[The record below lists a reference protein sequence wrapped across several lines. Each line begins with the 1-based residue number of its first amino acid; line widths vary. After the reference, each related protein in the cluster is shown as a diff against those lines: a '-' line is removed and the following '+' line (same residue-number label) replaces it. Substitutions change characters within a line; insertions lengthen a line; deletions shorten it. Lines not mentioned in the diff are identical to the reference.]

1 MGYKLFE
8 TLYDCKY
15 IYSIIALDYSLAGYR
30 ILVRKLFSFRILKL
44 FSNFLLGF
52 TIIIE
57 KSETILIPDLLH
69 ALFFFF
75 FLEGCRGLNFFFFKV

>member
-30 ILVRKLFSFRILKL
+30 ILVRKSFSFRILKL
-44 FSNFLLGF
+44 FFQFSFRF
-52 TIIIE
+52 
-57 KSETILIPDLLH
+57 H
-69 ALFFFF
+69 YYY
-75 FLEGCRGLNFFFFKV
+75 

>member
-30 ILVRKLFSFRILKL
+30 ILVRKSFSFRIFKE
-44 FSNFLLGF
+44 LLPCLSASKF
-52 TIIIE
+52 E
-57 KSETILIPDLLH
+57 KANAILLLETLH
-69 ALFFFF
+69 NPTFYL
-75 FLEGCRGLNFFFFKV
+75 

>member
-15 IYSIIALDYSLAGYR
+15 VYSIMALDYSLAGYR

-75 FLEGCRGLNFFFFKV
+75 SFLEGCRALKKFFF